1 MPITILTDGG
11 QGAHGA
17 VAKATGWEAPAQ
29 GSNPGFGT
37 LNFRGLP
44 WGISFKK
51 KSLTDG
57 ELSLTMQNLVLSA
70 CRYMFVMNV
79 H

>member
-1 MPITILTDGG
+1 MDVQHLQLETEAVEKQCRARLVDDETEAS

-17 VAKATGWEAPAQ
+17 VAKATGREAPAQ
-29 GSNPGFGT
+29 GSDPGCST

-51 KSLTDG
+51 LT
-57 ELSLTMQNLVLSA
+57 SV
-70 CRYMFVMNV
+70 F
-79 H
+79 